1 MSKMKNQ
8 LHQHC
13 KYLKDMELAWQ
24 SPFNNRN
31 LLDKLSNL
39 LLQLIELFIHIFH
52 LGKDNL

>member
-1 MSKMKNQ
+1 MKNQ